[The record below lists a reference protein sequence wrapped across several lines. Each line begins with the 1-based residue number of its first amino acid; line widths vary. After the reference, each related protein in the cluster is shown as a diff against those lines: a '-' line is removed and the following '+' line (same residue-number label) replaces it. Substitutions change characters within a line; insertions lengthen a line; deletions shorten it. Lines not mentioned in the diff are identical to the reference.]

1 MSTPTADPVKLMRLK
16 STSYA
21 QPSRSSSS
29 WKPSRAMLT
38 LSATRSTAPRIAA
51 PAHRRARPWATR
63 VLYMQSAATST
74 SNDGRLLAGASMSRR
89 LVESSMPC
97 LSAAISSILRGS
109 GFVSVDVTT
118 APARAATREH
128 RPVPQP
134 TSSTPLPST
143 SISPA

>member
-21 QPSRSSSS
+21 AAQPLELFLEALPGDVDAVRHEEHRT
-29 WKPSRAMLT
+29 PHCRPRAQ
-38 LSATRSTAPRIAA
+38 AG
-51 PAHRRARPWATR
+51 TR